1 MYKEN
6 SDKRKSWQYETG
18 WRLLQRL
25 FDFQQHIDDIPRV
38 FTSSREQIFG
48 ASIFPHTITRSKVS
62 QTYCVNQIQPAP
74 PKHISQLLNCHIYT
88 KLQNQPEV
96 LQTPPLANTVNCDFF
111 T

>member
-6 SDKRKSWQYETG
+6 SDKSNPWQYETG

-25 FDFQQHIDDIPRV
+25 FDFEQHIDDIPRV

-74 PKHISQLLNCHIYT
+74 PSTYHSC
-88 KLQNQPEV
+88 
-96 LQTPPLANTVNCDFF
+96 
-111 T
+111 